1 LKCLPGFLPLGHRRA
16 KCKYSKSRLQW
27 DLNLFNY
34 NLLKMFKSYFYTKC
48 FCKIKSEERPW
59 ELTDGRKRSEPAVA
73 VTSLS
78 HKLILLTLPPHALWT
93 QRPTDVSALS
103 SAQRDSS
110 SNIPTELSKDVE
122 PDLTANAHERILTE
136 LAHGTKRRPTSELAT
151 LTSPVLMLLWWNKL
165 IFASCVSAEL
175 IHEKLSKITSALFIV
190 L

>member
-1 LKCLPGFLPLGHRRA
+1 MGDSFLLDIDEQNA
-16 KCKYSKSRLQW
+16 STQ
-27 DLNLFNY
+27 
-34 NLLKMFKSYFYTKC
+34 
-48 FCKIKSEERPW
+48 RPW
-59 ELTDGRKRSEPAVA
+59 ELTDGKKRSEPAVD

-78 HKLILLTLPPHALWT
+78 PKLMPLMSQPHALLT
-93 QRPTDVSALS
+93 QRLTDGSALS

-122 PDLTANAHERILTE
+122 PDLTANAHGRILTE
-136 LAHGTKRRPTSELAT
+136 LAHGTKRRPISELAT